1 MINRLSQSRL
11 GNISFIA
18 LVMILYFVPRSLRS
32 LVTKY
37 DIIPQEIKLITPRPS
52 CDDLLYTYIPFP
64 NSEYLK
70 KSIGYNGAK
79 LWNGLPNEL
88 KNAESIVR
96 FNSLLLATS
105 LL

>member
-1 MINRLSQSRL
+1 MYKITHGLAT
-11 GNISFIA
+11 IA
-18 LVMILYFVPRSLRS
+18 LSELFSFTSVIRPHDHNLRNS
-32 LVTKY
+32 EMNL
-37 DIIPQEIKLITPRPS
+37 
-52 CDDLLYTYIPFP
+52 YIPFP

-70 KSIGYNGAK
+70 KCIGYNGAK
-79 LWNGLPNEL
+79 LWNRLPNEL